1 MAHCEIG
8 IVATW
13 AVGSILSYSVV
24 VDASRVK
31 ETVGSLPGCYLTLVA
46 MCCRVPHGCV
56 NGFRKA
62 PELLASG

>member
-31 ETVGSLPGCYLTLVA
+31 ETVGSLPGVLPDFGGDVL
-46 MCCRVPHGCV
+46 
-56 NGFRKA
+56 
-62 PELLASG
+62 